1 MAFPNWDCCC
11 DSVFAC
17 DEDCFPEWDCCGG
30 NSSCDV
36 GWCCTLVGGSDYE
49 LPTASEYIKG
59 GVMIGEGLKMTGDT
73 LNVTIKAEKYTLP
86 PATSSELGGVMV
98 GDNLSVTAA
107 GRLSAVFLLDT
118 IPSTVEGAMWI
129 SNVPDIDN
137 SD

>member
-1 MAFPNWDCCC
+1 MTAFLRATRIVSPNGIVAVDILRVTW
-11 DSVFAC
+11 A
-17 DEDCFPEWDCCGG
+17 GA
-30 NSSCDV
+30 
-36 GWCCTLVGGSDYE
+36 DYE